1 MAKMTGIVIIKLDSK
16 VIETEPGSVE
26 IDFGGEVS
34 KTKPSPATKRAN
46 YYSEFMP
53 GKLTCTAH
61 HTTDLDIEEM
71 RKKGEMEV
79 VFRCKDT
86 KREWSS
92 MMCLAESIKLQ
103 DQGRGM
109 PLSFEGNEFVQT
121 SAGA

>member
-26 IDFGGEVS
+26 IDFGGKV
-34 KTKPSPATKRAN
+34 KKAKPSPATDSVN

-53 GKLTCTAH
+53 GKLTLTGH
-61 HTTDLDIEEM
+61 HTKNIDVEELRNLDEI
-71 RKKGEMEV
+71 EV
-79 VFRCKDT
+79 VFKCTDT

-92 MMCLAESIKLQ
+92 LMCLAESIKLQ

-109 PLSFEGNEFVQT
+109 PLSFEGNAFKQT
-121 SAGA
+121 SNGA